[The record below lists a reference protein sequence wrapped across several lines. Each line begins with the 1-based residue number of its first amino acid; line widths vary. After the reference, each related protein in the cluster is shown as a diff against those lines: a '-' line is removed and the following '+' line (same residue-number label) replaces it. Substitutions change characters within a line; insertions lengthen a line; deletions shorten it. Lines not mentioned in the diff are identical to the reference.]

1 MSIPFDPYYK
11 WLGIPPEEQPAHHY
25 SLLGIRL
32 YEPDSDVIE
41 MAADQRM
48 AHLRSFHAGPHSD
61 LSQKLLN
68 EVAAAR
74 ICLLKPDRRAK
85 YDELL
90 RQRLER
96 GRPQPA
102 APAAPAPASRPATTA
117 PPKEEPIAL
126 RRPVAPSAPAAP
138 AKPAAA
144 TGKSVDPMSL
154 AAPLK
159 SPARKDVAD
168 VGVRRIDVAPKLE
181 LAPRSAAWDK
191 AVADACAAQSVLPRR
206 RKRFQM
212 RISPTLVQLLVGSAV
227 IGGFLYAGFQ
237 GFTMWKN
244 AEYHASLAHRGL
256 PPNVAARIGAA
267 AESTTAEKPSAPAEP
282 AAEQTG
288 RPRENVPSFGEAN
301 SASSSFGSRTAQ
313 QPRESGPIETAPV
326 ISAPAI
332 VRSSV
337 PTPEAHRK
345 SENEVKEA
353 LGEEL
358 QAKGVNE
365 QIALAHKLAALA
377 NDTTDKP
384 TERYVLAKKALDLA
398 VKYCDV
404 RLASDMVGGISTY
417 YEVDPWTLKAETLKQ
432 LAQSQY
438 ITPLARSTIAAAAYD
453 LVDRALADDR
463 YENALELATLTLNQA
478 TGLRDATLHQQARES
493 TERIKQIRNSLK
505 VFEAASDRLRADPN
519 DPDANLTVGKFK
531 CFVKQNW
538 QAALPY
544 LAKANDSDLYR
555 LVEMESR
562 IPTQPGEQVELADG
576 WWDLARQRQEQID
589 ELDLKS
595 MRARAAHWYRLA
607 MPSLSGITL
616 EKARKRTDAP

>member
-1 MSIPFDPYYK
+1 MSNPFDPYYK
-11 WLGIPPEEQPAHHY
+11 WLGIPPAEQPAHHY

-32 YEPDSDVIE
+32 FEPDSDVIE

-90 RQRLER
+90 RQRLEQ

-102 APAAPAPASRPATTA
+102 AAAPVPASRPATAA
-117 PPKEEPIAL
+117 PTKDEQITL
-126 RRPVAPSAPAAP
+126 RKSAAPASPVAP

-144 TGKSVDPMSL
+144 AGKSVDPMSL
-154 AAPLK
+154 GEPLK
-159 SPARKDVAD
+159 SPVRKDVAD
-168 VGVRRIDVAPKLE
+168 VGVKRIDVAPKLE
-181 LAPRSAAWDK
+181 LPPRSAAWDK
-191 AVADACAAQSVLPRR
+191 AVADACASQSVLPRR

-212 RISPTLVQLLVGSAV
+212 RISPVLVQLLVGAGL
-227 IGGFLYAGFQ
+227 IGGFLYAGFV
-237 GFTMWKN
+237 GIRMWQD
-244 AEYHASLAHRGL
+244 AEYRASRAHRGL
-256 PPNVAARIGAA
+256 PPSVAARTSAA
-267 AESTTAEKPSAPAEP
+267 AESTTADNPSPPIDASAG
-282 AAEQTG
+282 QTG
-288 RPRENVPSFGEAN
+288 RTRKNVPSFGEAS
-301 SASSSFGSRTAQ
+301 SAANSFGSQVAK
-313 QPRESGPIETAPV
+313 QPQESGPIETAPV
-326 ISAPAI
+326 NAVPAI

-353 LGEEL
+353 LGDEL

-404 RLASDMVGGISTY
+404 RLASDMVSGISTY
-417 YEVDPWTLKAETLKQ
+417 YEVDAWELKAETLKQ
-432 LAQSQY
+432 LAQSLY

-463 YENALELATLTLNQA
+463 YDNALELATLSVNQS
-478 TGLRDATLHQQARES
+478 TGLRDTALHQQARE
-493 TERIKQIRNSLK
+493 TTDRIKQIRNSLR
-505 VFEAASDRLRADPN
+505 FIDDANSTLAARPN
-519 DPDANLTVGKFK
+519 DPDANLTIGKFK

-538 QAALPY
+538 EAALPY
-544 LAKANDSDLYR
+544 LAKANDSELYR
-555 LVEMESR
+555 LVEMEAKS
-562 IPTQPGEQVELADG
+562 PTQPAEQVELADG
-576 WWDLARQRQEQID
+576 WWELARQRQEQSD
-589 ELDLKS
+589 DLDLKA
-595 MRARAAHWYRLA
+595 MRGRATYWYRLA